1 MLPTLKPIACCEV
14 ILFHAANNKPIKQ
27 NYIMAKTR
35 FTEIRL
41 GTITRKLEFE
51 MWYVLNQMSNNIKKF
66 EAGERPAREALMRHR
81 TFVEL
86 FLRHDRNYLRA
97 VRAANRIDRCENEAD
112 RHYRSKDS
120 GNALCKFYALCEFF
134 KK

>member
-1 MLPTLKPIACCEV
+1 MASCEV
-14 ILFHAANNKPIKQ
+14 ILLDAANNKPTKQ

-41 GTITRKLEFE
+41 GAITRKLEFE
-51 MWYVLNQMSNNIKKF
+51 MWYVLSQMSNNIKKF
-66 EAGERPAREALMRHR
+66 EAGERPARETLMRQR

-86 FLRHDRNYLRA
+86 FLRHDRNLLRA
-97 VRAANRIDRCENEAD
+97 IKAANRIDRCENEAD

-120 GNALCKFYALCEFF
+120 CDALCKFYALCEFF
-134 KK
+134 EK

>member
-1 MLPTLKPIACCEV
+1 M
-14 ILFHAANNKPIKQ
+14 ILLHAAKNKPIKQ

-41 GTITRKLEFE
+41 GAITRKLEFE
-51 MWYVLNQMSNNIKKF
+51 MWYVLSQMSSNIKKF
-66 EAGERPAREALMRHR
+66 EAGERPARETRMRHR

-97 VRAANRIDRCENEAD
+97 VRAANRIDRCESETE
-112 RHYRSKDS
+112 RHYRSSDS
-120 GNALCKFYALCEFF
+120 CNALCKFYALCEFF
-134 KK
+134 EK